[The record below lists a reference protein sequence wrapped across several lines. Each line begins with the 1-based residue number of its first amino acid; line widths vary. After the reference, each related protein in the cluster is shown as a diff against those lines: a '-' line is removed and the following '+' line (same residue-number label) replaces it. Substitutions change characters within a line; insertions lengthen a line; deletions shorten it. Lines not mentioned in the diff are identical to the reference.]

1 MGRQIIALSA
11 RTAARLPSIP
21 EIKRQLAE
29 GYLDAES
36 RLPID
41 DLEVMHPHYLFAIV
55 STHDREELVGVLD
68 KLGLTKY
75 CPHEH
80 IVVSPKGKRQS
91 VDYWRQWR
99 DGFAD
104 AGVPL
109 AAVIDVGGVI
119 ESLVQASDFD
129 GVSKYLWPYDSEEVA
144 PISGSTMITS
154 LRDTAEYRQ
163 AAAGG

>member
-1 MGRQIIALSA
+1 MSQQIIALSA

-21 EIKRQLAE
+21 EINRQLLD
-29 GYLDAES
+29 GCLDAES
-36 RLPID
+36 RLPIE
-41 DLEVMHPHYLFAIV
+41 DLEIMHPQYLFAIV
-55 STHDREELVGVLD
+55 STHERQELVSVLD
-68 KLGLTKY
+68 TLGLTKY

-91 VDYWRQWR
+91 VECWRRWR
-99 DGFAD
+99 DGFA
-104 AGVPL
+104 AGGLPL

-119 ESLVQASDFD
+119 ESLVQALDFD
-129 GVSKYLWPYDSEEVA
+129 SVSKYLWPYEAEEVA
-144 PISGSTMITS
+144 PIAGSATITS